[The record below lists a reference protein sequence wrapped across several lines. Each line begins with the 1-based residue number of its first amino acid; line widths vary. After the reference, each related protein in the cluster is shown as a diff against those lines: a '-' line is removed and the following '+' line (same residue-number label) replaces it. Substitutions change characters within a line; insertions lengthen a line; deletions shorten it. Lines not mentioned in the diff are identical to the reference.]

1 MEGSDYLL
9 TAAEVA
15 VALAGFS
22 ALVIVLRRSDSR
34 GVPPGLVASLIER
47 SLVATMLSLLPV
59 LLYGLGLPTS
69 QLWLFASGL
78 LGTYIVSLA
87 WRWAATLR
95 RREPGFAELISGPA
109 FALFFGLG
117 LIVMVLQFANAAGVG
132 VQQSVWWYL
141 TGVTWLLGSV
151 CLMFFLAVRFWA
163 RAA

>member
-69 QLWLFASGL
+69 QLWLSASGL
-78 LGTYIVSLA
+78 LGTYMVSLA
-87 WRWAATLR
+87 WRAASLR

-109 FALFFGLG
+109 FALFFVLG

-141 TGVTWLLGSV
+141 TGLTWLLGSV
-151 CLMFFLAVRFWA
+151 CLMFLLAVRFWA